1 MTSFSIHPPAQRWLK
16 INNLLRLT
24 LGIVVV
30 VLALA
35 PFWAGRADLRLLMEI
50 LSFLALAQMWNLLA
64 GYSGLISIGQQAF
77 VGLGGYLFFAMAMF
91 AGVPILA
98 ALPLAAVITALIAI
112 PTGWIAFRLQGAYF
126 AIGTW
131 VIAEVFRL
139 IAAQTSAL
147 GGGSGISLPVALA
160 KSLAPSRAG
169 REMIMYYLAFGIG
182 IASVLLV
189 WLLLRSRWGLAL
201 TAIRDSEPAAEA
213 VGVATRRVKFL
224 VYVVTAGLTGLTGAF
239 IFLQK
244 LRITP
249 EAAFS
254 LNDWTAFVIFI
265 VVIGGIGTIEGPIIG
280 VIVFFALREFAA
292 DWGTWYLI
300 LMASIAIGVMLV
312 DKRGIW
318 GALKARFGLP
328 ILPVGHTLQTNTPQI
343 PDTET
348 EPKKTQ
354 EDKSDAY
361 R

>member
-1 MTSFSIHPPAQRWLK
+1 MTMTALHSQPADR
-16 INNLLRLT
+16 INQGLRLALVLT
-24 LGIVVV
+24 VAA
-30 VLALA
+30 LALA
-35 PFWAGRADLRLLMEI
+35 PFWAGRADLRLLMEVF
-50 LSFLALAQMWNLLA
+50 SFLALAQMWNLLA

-77 VGLGGYLFFAMAMF
+77 VGLGGYLFFALAMF
-91 AGVPILA
+91 AGLPLLLALPAA
-98 ALPLAAVITALIAI
+98 ALATAVIAI

-139 IAAQTSAL
+139 IAAQASAL

-160 KSLAPSRAG
+160 RSLAASREG
-169 REMIMYYLAFGIG
+169 RDMVMYYIAFGIG
-182 IASVLLV
+182 VTSVLLV
-189 WLLLRSRWGLAL
+189 WLLLRSKWGLAL

-213 VGVATRRVKFL
+213 VGVATRKVKFL
-224 VYVVTAGLTGLTGAF
+224 IYILTAAITALTGGF

-254 LNDWTAFVIFI
+254 VNDWTAFVIFI

-280 VIVFFALREFAA
+280 VIVFFALREIAA

-300 LMASIAIGVMLV
+300 MMGVIAIAVMLI

-318 GALKARFGLP
+318 GALKSRFGLS
-328 ILPVGHTLQTNTPQI
+328 ILPVGHVLDLTGTA
-343 PDTET
+343 
-348 EPKKTQ
+348 KKP
-354 EDKSDAY
+354 
-361 R
+361 

>member
-1 MTSFSIHPPAQRWLK
+1 MSTALETRPFARQRV
-16 INNLLRLT
+16 NLLLRAILLMT
-24 LGIVVV
+24 AVI
-30 VLALA
+30 LAVA
-35 PFWAGRADLRLLMEI
+35 PFWAGRADLRLLMEV

-77 VGLGGYLFFAMAMF
+77 VGLGGYLFFALAMF
-91 AGVPILA
+91 VGVPLLAAIPLA
-98 ALPLAAVITALIAI
+98 ALLTAVIAI
-112 PTGWIAFRLQGAYF
+112 PTGWVAFRLQGAYF

-139 IAAQTSAL
+139 IAAQVSAL

-160 KSLAPSRAG
+160 RSLASGRAE
-169 REMIMYYLAFGIG
+169 REMVMYYIAFGIG
-182 IASVLLV
+182 VSSVILV

-201 TAIRDSEPAAEA
+201 TAIRDSERAAEA
-213 VGVATRRVKFL
+213 VGVQTRRVKFL
-224 VYVVTAGLTGLTGAF
+224 VYVVTAAATGLTGAF

-254 LNDWTAFVIFI
+254 VNDWTAFVIFI

-280 VIVFFALREFAA
+280 VIVFFALREIAA

-300 LMASIAIGVMLV
+300 MMGCIAIGVMLI

-318 GALKARFGLP
+318 GALKNRYGLSV
-328 ILPVGHTLQTNTPQI
+328 LPVGHFLA
-343 PDTET
+343 
-348 EPKKTQ
+348 K
-354 EDKSDAY
+354 